1 MRAWAEINI
10 KNLEHNINIIKNI
23 SNNHDILGI
32 LKADA
37 YGHGAIEISKILKKN
52 GIKIFGVASVDEAIE
67 LRKNGIKDDILI
79 LGCVLSDEY
88 DDIIKYNIIITVAS
102 FENIKNIEK
111 YKIYPR
117 IHIAIDTGMGRRGFF
132 SEEFL
137 KAYNYIKNNKIAKIE
152 GIYSHF
158 SVADVEEEKKYTI
171 NQLREFEK
179 LTHNIE
185 VKYKHISNSAGI
197 INYLDKTNSNLI
209 RPGIALY
216 GINTTK
222 KELDLR
228 NVLKF
233 KSRIVHLKK
242 IDKPRYISYMKKY
255 LAKEGEVIATI
266 SAGYADGVKRAF
278 SNKGYVKIHNVK
290 CKIVGLVCMD
300 QFMVSI
306 DSSIVD
312 KVKLG
317 DEVIIYDENI
327 SELASMID
335 TIPYELLTSLT
346 KRVKRVYL

>member
-1 MRAWAEINI
+1 MRAWAEIDI
-10 KNLEHNINIIKNI
+10 KNLEHNINLIKKI
-23 SNNHDILGI
+23 SNNKDILGI

-37 YGHGAIEISKILKKN
+37 YGHGVVEISKVLKKN
-52 GIKIFGVASVDEAIE
+52 GIKIFGVASVEEAIE
-67 LRKNGIKDDILI
+67 LRKNGIEDDILI
-79 LGCVLSDEY
+79 LGCILSDEY
-88 DDIIKYNIIITVAS
+88 DDIIKYNISITVAS
-102 FENIKNIEK
+102 FDDIKNIEK
-111 YKIYPR
+111 TKIYPK

-132 SEEFL
+132 PENFL
-137 KAYNYIKNNKIAKIE
+137 EAYNYIKKTKIAKIE
-152 GIYSHF
+152 GVYSHF
-158 SVADVEEEKKYTI
+158 SVADVEEEKEYTL
-171 NQLREFEK
+171 NQLNEFERITK
-179 LTHNIE
+179 NID
-185 VKYKHISNSAGI
+185 VKYKHISNSAGM
-197 INYLDKTNSNLI
+197 INYLDKINCNLI

-216 GINTTK
+216 GINTTNK
-222 KELDLR
+222 KLDLK

-306 DSSIVD
+306 DSSIID

-327 SELASMID
+327 VELANMID
-335 TIPYELLTSLT
+335 TIPYELLTSLS